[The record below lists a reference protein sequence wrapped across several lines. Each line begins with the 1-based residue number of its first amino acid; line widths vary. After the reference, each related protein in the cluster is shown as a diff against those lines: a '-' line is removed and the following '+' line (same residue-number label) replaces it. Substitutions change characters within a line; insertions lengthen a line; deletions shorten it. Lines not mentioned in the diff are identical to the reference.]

1 MRFAPR
7 FAGEGG
13 NTMRDQN
20 VAWLGAALLVLLAAP
35 SWAAPRDPD
44 KAEVQPVD
52 RFSDA
57 AGMLFRRSAD
67 PSLPMPSQPINM
79 DSGPFITYGLGPRG
93 ERVAYYNFD
102 VQSTT
107 PALIHVLLGADGKPV
122 PGQLN
127 LVDAVPGEAGYNDF
141 WRVMMVQTPAGYQA
155 NDITS
160 VAALN
165 ERLQDPNSGFR
176 ATLTEVLVNC
186 PIVPAGS
193 RARFRLGGGP
203 SSLNRGWFRDRIIH
217 YFSFEEGLPAA
228 GGRVPVSSIWVMF
241 ANNMD
246 PSDGF
251 VTEPTGATRNVLAT
265 LPGEGGYSPLWSVS
279 VMDNRGFNDVRDIAT
294 AAKVAVV
301 ARDVATVNC
310 PVVRMSAA
318 AN

>member
-1 MRFAPR
+1 MMRL
-7 FAGEGG
+7 GS
-13 NTMRDQN
+13 
-20 VAWLGAALLVLLAAP
+20 VAWLGVTVLPLLAAP

-52 RFSDA
+52 RFSDV

-67 PSLPMPSQPINM
+67 PTLPIPNQPIDM
-79 DSGPFITYGLGPRG
+79 DGGPFITYGLGPRG

-107 PALIHVLLGADGKPV
+107 PAPIHVLMGADGKPV

-127 LVDAVPGEAGYNDF
+127 LVDVVPGEAGYNDF
-141 WRVMMVQTPAGYQA
+141 WRVMMVQAPTGYQA
-155 NDITS
+155 NEITS

-165 ERLQDPNSGFR
+165 SRLADPSSGFR
-176 ATLTEVLVNC
+176 AIQTEILVNC

-193 RARFRLGGGP
+193 RAQFRLGGGP
-203 SSLNRGWFRDRIIH
+203 SGLNRGWYRDKIVE
-217 YFSFEEGLPAA
+217 YFSFEAGLQAA
-228 GGRVPVSSIWVMF
+228 GGRVPLSPIWVMF
-241 ANNMD
+241 ANNMN

-251 VTEPTGATRNVLAT
+251 VTETTGATHNVLAT

-294 AAKVAVV
+294 AAKVTVR

-310 PVVRMSAA
+310 PVVRLSAP